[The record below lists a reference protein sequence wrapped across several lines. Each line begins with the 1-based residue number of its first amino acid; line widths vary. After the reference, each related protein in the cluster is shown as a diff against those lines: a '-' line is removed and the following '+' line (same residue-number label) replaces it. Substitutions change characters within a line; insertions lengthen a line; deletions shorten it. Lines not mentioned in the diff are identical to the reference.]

1 MGDKPVG
8 STGLD
13 AAIAAMRQDF
23 AVEFADT
30 PETLKEVFRL
40 RYQVYCL
47 ERKFEA
53 GENGTET
60 DDFDAISC
68 HVLLRHRASN
78 EPLGTVRLV
87 IPGLRPS
94 GSELPMERIAAL
106 PRLRHLPREQIA
118 EVSRFALSKSR
129 RIAGGCLSYLLRL
142 ALIRGI
148 VQLSGELGISYWC
161 ALMEPQLLRLL
172 QRSAIYFQQAG
183 GMVEHH
189 GARQPAFVGLA
200 SMLDRVQ
207 REQPAVWE
215 FITDN
220 GTLWQEDVVE
230 EKQRSMAA

>member
-1 MGDKPVG
+1 MD
-8 STGLD
+8 
-13 AAIAAMRQDF
+13 
-23 AVEFADT
+23 FADT
-30 PETLKEVFRL
+30 PEALSEVFRL

-47 ERKFEA
+47 ERKFEP

-60 DDFDAISC
+60 DDFDAMSR

-78 EPLGTVRLV
+78 EALGTVRLV
-87 IPGLRPS
+87 IPGLR
-94 GSELPMERIAAL
+94 SELPMERVAAL
-106 PRLRHLPREQIA
+106 PRLRHLPRERIA

-148 VQLSGELGISYWC
+148 VHLSGEIGISYWC

-183 GMVEHH
+183 GLVEHH

-200 SMLDRVQ
+200 PMLDRVQ
-207 REQPAVWE
+207 REQPEVWE

-220 GTLWQEDVVE
+220 GTLWQQDVVQG
-230 EKQRSMAA
+230 KRRGLAA